1 MQKKRK
7 LGTEK
12 LSEFFRQFSVL
23 ISSGLPVPKALEIME
38 TDETDKRFSIACRD
52 LRLRMIDGMLIGDA
66 MAATG
71 CFPELAVQM
80 IRSAEMGGH
89 LGAATMRLSTHYEK
103 EHRTEGKIRGAML
116 YPKILLLMMIFLIMF
131 VFLAILPTLEPLLAD
146 AELPFLTKVLMDM
159 SHFLYEYRYFLPA
172 AALILIA
179 AWQFLITRPGIR
191 RGYDRMLCFLPVN
204 GKLLSEAIRESGCFD
219 KKLAAVIVTG
229 EEAGCLDEMLRRLA
243 ENYEHE
249 ADLALAKLMNLLEP
263 AMILLIGALTGFLI
277 LGIME
282 PIWNMYGSIGG

>member
-80 IRSAEMGGH
+80 IRSAEMGVV
-89 LGAATMRLSTHYEK
+89 
-103 EHRTEGKIRGAML
+103 L
-116 YPKILLLMMIFLIMF
+116 YNK
-131 VFLAILPTLEPLLAD
+131 
-146 AELPFLTKVLMDM
+146 
-159 SHFLYEYRYFLPA
+159 S
-172 AALILIA
+172 
-179 AWQFLITRPGIR
+179 
-191 RGYDRMLCFLPVN
+191 
-204 GKLLSEAIRESGCFD
+204 
-219 KKLAAVIVTG
+219 
-229 EEAGCLDEMLRRLA
+229 
-243 ENYEHE
+243 
-249 ADLALAKLMNLLEP
+249 
-263 AMILLIGALTGFLI
+263 
-277 LGIME
+277 
-282 PIWNMYGSIGG
+282 

>member
-103 EHRTEGKIRGAML
+103 EHRTEGKIRGA
-116 YPKILLLMMIFLIMF
+116 
-131 VFLAILPTLEPLLAD
+131 
-146 AELPFLTKVLMDM
+146 VL
-159 SHFLYEYRYFLPA
+159 
-172 AALILIA
+172 
-179 AWQFLITRPGIR
+179 
-191 RGYDRMLCFLPVN
+191 
-204 GKLLSEAIRESGCFD
+204 
-219 KKLAAVIVTG
+219 
-229 EEAGCLDEMLRRLA
+229 
-243 ENYEHE
+243 
-249 ADLALAKLMNLLEP
+249 
-263 AMILLIGALTGFLI
+263 
-277 LGIME
+277 
-282 PIWNMYGSIGG
+282 